1 MIVLKKA
8 TLLFSGICGLICGG
22 ASVKAAEPNLESY
35 ADVLTVKANPSEEIY
50 GDYQTN
56 KFNHFSDLGAWHGY
70 YLPDEQNKELLGGFV
85 GPVIIAEEYPLNLA
99 SSINRIQLT
108 NCQSGKKEDLSKAKI
123 TMHSYPGRLEQK
135 YDFKDFT
142 LTLQLVFAD
151 NRTALITTN
160 IYNKTNHPLK
170 YNIQWAGD
178 VFDHMKQGNSKID
191 LKNSL
196 SPLSNGVQVNFEE
209 QRDTWNY
216 FMTDEVKYQI
226 RHSSPVKTSVSGNHY
241 VSKLNHPIVVKP
253 KDNYQMTTTESYT
266 FTKKESIRETSKS
279 KEYLQHPENVMKQN
293 QNRWQRYI
301 NKTVPLKTNVNSNYS
316 KAAVKSVETL
326 VTNWKSPAGAIKH
339 DGIVPSTSY
348 KWFVGMWSW
357 DTWKEASAVARF
369 DDKLAEN
376 SVRALFDYQ
385 IKANDT
391 VRPQDEGAVIDAI
404 FYNKGED
411 RGGDGGNW
419 NERNS
424 KPALAAWAVWNI
436 YQQNHDK
443 QFIKEMYPKLVAY
456 HEWWYRNRDHNH
468 NGLAEYGSMVSEAN
482 WKRDESGNIIKDEHG
497 NPIVNPDAVIEAAA
511 WESGMDNAPR
521 FDKDGIGTEDEGV
534 KILENKQKGKVV
546 GYSINQ
552 ESVDLNAY
560 LCAEKGYLSQM
571 ADVLGKKREAKQW
584 SKEQHQLQKQIQKK
598 MYDKKTGYFYDLQL
612 LDSGKTKLLVNRGRG
627 PEGWIPLW
635 ANVANH
641 HQAQTVRNVM
651 MSDSEFNTY
660 MPLPT
665 VSKSSPAFAP
675 NKYWRGPV
683 WMDQA
688 LFGIEGLKNYGY
700 QRGAKQLATN
710 LFNHAEGLLG
720 DGSIREN
727 YNPLTGEGL
736 HTKNFSWSAAAFYT
750 LYQDTLNSK

>member
-1 MIVLKKA
+1 MIILKKSV
-8 TLLFSGICGLICGG
+8 LLFSSLLSLMVGG
-22 ASVKAAEPNLESY
+22 SVAKAADKPTDSY
-35 ADVLTVKANPSEEIY
+35 ANVLNVTADPTEEIY

-56 KFNHFSDLGAWHGY
+56 KYNHFSDLGAWHGY
-70 YLPDEQNKELLGGFV
+70 YLPKQENKDLLGGFA
-85 GPVIIAEEYPLNLA
+85 GPVIVAEEYPLNLA
-99 SSINRIQLT
+99 DSINKIQIKNLKT
-108 NCQSGKKEDLSKAKI
+108 GNSVDLSTAKI
-123 TMHSYPGRLEQK
+123 TMNAYPGRLEQV
-135 YDFKDFT
+135 YDMKDFT
-142 LTLQLVFAD
+142 LKLQLIFAS
-151 NRTALITTN
+151 NRTALIQTE
-160 IYNKTNHPLK
+160 IHNKTHRTLNLDLSWSG
-170 YNIQWAGD
+170 Q
-178 VFDHMKQGNSKID
+178 VFDHMKQGNSELD
-191 LKNSL
+191 LKNNL
-196 SPLSNGVQVNFEE
+196 STLNNGVQVNFAE
-209 QRDTWNY
+209 QRNTWNY
-216 FMTDEVKYQI
+216 FMTGEVKYQI
-226 RHSSPVKTSVSGNHY
+226 RHSVPVKTKVDGHHY
-241 VSKLNHPIVVKP
+241 VSEMTKP
-253 KDNYQMTTTESYT
+253 VSIRPQSSFVTTTTESYT
-266 FTKKESIRETSKS
+266 FTQAEAQKEAQRSA
-279 KEYLQHPENVMKQN
+279 EYMKDYQKIFGQN
-293 QNRWQRYI
+293 KARWQGYI
-301 NKTVPLKTNVNSNYS
+301 NKTVGNRQTETPTQR
-316 KAAVKSVETL
+316 AAIKSVETL
-326 VTNWKSPAGAIKH
+326 ITNWKSPAGAIKH

-385 IKANDT
+385 IKANDK
-391 VRPQDEGAVIDAI
+391 VRPQDDGAIIDAI
-404 FYNKGED
+404 FYNQDGS

-436 YQQNHDK
+436 YEQNHDK
-443 QFIKEMYPKLVAY
+443 QFIAEMYPKLVAY

-468 NGLAEYGSMVSEAN
+468 NGLAEYGSMVSDAN
-482 WKRDESGNIIKDEHG
+482 WERDDEGNIVKDSHG
-497 NPIVNPDAVIEAAA
+497 KPVLNPDAVIEAAA

-521 FDKDGIGTEDEGV
+521 FDKDGVGANDKGV
-534 KILENKQKGKVV
+534 QVLENKQHGKVV

-571 ADVLGKKREAKQW
+571 ADVLGKRKEAQNWK
-584 SKEQHQLQKQIQKK
+584 KEQHALQKQIQKK
-598 MYDKKTGYFYDLQL
+598 MYDKKTGYFYDLQIS
-612 LDSGKTKLLVNRGRG
+612 DSGKSQLLVNRGRG

-635 ANVANH
+635 ANVANN
-641 HQAQTVRNVM
+641 HQASTVRDVM

-675 NKYWRGPV
+675 AKYWRGPV

-688 LFGIEGLKNYGY
+688 MFGVEGLENYGY
-700 QRGAKQLATN
+700 HRDAKQLSAK

-720 DGSIREN
+720 DGPIREN

-750 LYQDTLNSK
+750 LYQDELR